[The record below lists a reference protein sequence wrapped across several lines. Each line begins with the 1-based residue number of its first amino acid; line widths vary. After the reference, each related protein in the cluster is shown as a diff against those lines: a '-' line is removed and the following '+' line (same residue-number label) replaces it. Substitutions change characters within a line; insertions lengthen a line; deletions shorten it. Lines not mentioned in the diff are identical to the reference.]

1 MKKVLVI
8 ALVVMLGVA
17 SLAVVGCG
25 GGDTDQAYEY
35 MVTADAAAD
44 VLKVAADDLDKTS
57 EAIIGSAISGDV
69 ASLDPAELGVLGTEL
84 DNLIAE
90 CDQVSGLYK
99 NITNLE
105 GVDDY
110 VEYANAMIRWCND
123 QKKALSAGKAIFEA
137 MAPAIQALATTGDA
151 SSLTA
156 ALQESGEALKGLDAL
171 GKTADDSWDT
181 AQAIKIDK
189 ALQKS
194 N

>member
-25 GGDTDQAYEY
+25 GGDTDQAKEY

-44 VLKVAADDLDKTS
+44 VLKASADALDKTS
-57 EAIIGSAISGDV
+57 EAIIGSAVTGDV
-69 ASLDPAELGVLGTEL
+69 STIDPTSLAAIGEEIDT
-84 DNLIAE
+84 LIAE
-90 CDQVSGLYK
+90 CDQVSQMYK
-99 NITNLE
+99 DITNLE

-110 VEYANAMIRWCND
+110 IAYASAMIKWCTD

-137 MAPAIQALATTGDA
+137 MAPAIEQLATTGD
-151 SSLTA
+151 SSALTA
-156 ALQESGEALKGLDAL
+156 ALQQSGEALTGLNDL
-171 GKTADDSWDT
+171 GKTADDSFEA
-181 AQAIKIDK
+181 AQKIKMDK
-189 ALQKS
+189 GLQDL

>member
-57 EAIIGSAISGDV
+57 EAIIGSAITGDV
-69 ASLDPAELGVLGTEL
+69 STIDPTVLAAIGTEI

-90 CDQVSGLYK
+90 CGESEKVGSSISSSVSPRTCPQPNG
-99 NITNLE
+99 
-105 GVDDY
+105 
-110 VEYANAMIRWCND
+110 C
-123 QKKALSAGKAIFEA
+123 
-137 MAPAIQALATTGDA
+137 TG
-151 SSLTA
+151 
-156 ALQESGEALKGLDAL
+156 
-171 GKTADDSWDT
+171 
-181 AQAIKIDK
+181 
-189 ALQKS
+189 
-194 N
+194 

>member
-69 ASLDPAELGVLGTEL
+69 ASLDPAELGALGTEL

-110 VEYANAMIRWCND
+110 VEYANAMIRWCTD

>member
-44 VLKVAADDLDKTS
+44 VLKVAGDDLDKTS
-57 EAIIGSAISGDV
+57 EAIIGAAITGDV
-69 ASLDPAELGVLGTEL
+69 STIDPTVLAAIGTEL

-90 CDQVSGLYK
+90 CDQVNGLYQ

-110 VEYANAMIRWCND
+110 ADYAIAMTKWCNA
-123 QKKALSAGKAIFEA
+123 QKTSLNAGKAIFEA
-137 MAPAIQALATTGDA
+137 MAPAIEQLATTGDA
-151 SSLTA
+151 SALTA
-156 ALQESGEALKGLDAL
+156 ALQESGEALKGLDDL
-171 GKTADDSWDT
+171 GKTADDAFEA
-181 AQAIKIDK
+181 AQKIKLDK
-189 ALQKS
+189 GLQKT